1 MQTNNKQVFTSFSNK
16 SALLF
21 AGNMIRLAVQL
32 IILVFFSRRLL
43 VNDYGLFQ
51 AVFLFLNFFGI
62 ITLFGLP
69 SVILSI
75 PGNNIWEWIRKN
87 KKWVVLFAVLLY
99 GASILFLL
107 FSNTNYNLSFCTLLF
122 LALLVQNFAAIS
134 ESLAIRKNRITS
146 LFYINLLFNSLWLG
160 AHLGLLFKNYSLPLL
175 VILIIFSYLTK
186 AVLTVFLKPNHQPD
200 IPTNTVASQWLWL
213 GMFDVISALFKW
225 IDKWVILAFISVGQ
239 FAIYFNGAYEI
250 PLFALMVSAVGS
262 VLIVEF
268 TQKDIDNTR
277 RTALFNHAVK
287 MLSSVVIPIFC
298 FLLFFYKPIFLWVFG
313 QKYAP
318 ALPIFFV
325 SLWILPV
332 RIGNF
337 TAALQAL
344 QRGDLIFKGACLD
357 LGIALLLMPL
367 FYPMVGLPGIALAF
381 VMSTWIQ
388 AAYYLYHTSRLM
400 KIHIFHYFPIKFLSE
415 LLIICL
421 LLQVTLSIFNSYL
434 PSMIWMWLSLAL
446 SSIMALWL
454 LLKNRKGIIE

>member
-1 MQTNNKQVFTSFSNK
+1 MQTNNKQVFSSLSNK
-16 SALLF
+16 SAMLF
-21 AGNMIRLAVQL
+21 TGSMIRLAVQL
-32 IILVFFSRRLL
+32 IILVFFSRHLL

-51 AVFLFLNFFGI
+51 AVFLFLNLFGI

-75 PGNNIWEWIRKN
+75 PGNNIWEWVRKN

-99 GASILFLL
+99 GAAILFLI
-107 FSNTNYNLSFCTLLF
+107 FSNTGYNLSLCSLLF
-122 LALLVQNFAAIS
+122 LGLLVQNFAALS
-134 ESLAIRKNRITS
+134 ESLAIRNNRITS
-146 LFYINLLFNSLWLG
+146 LFYINLLFNALWLG
-160 AHLGLLFKNYSLPLL
+160 AHLGLLFYNYSLPLL
-175 VILIIFSYLTK
+175 VILIIFSYLIK
-186 AVLTVFLKPNHQPD
+186 AVLTVCLKPHHRSD
-200 IPTNTVASQWLWL
+200 IQTNTVASQWLWL
-213 GMFDVISALFKW
+213 GMFDVVSALFKW
-225 IDKWVILAFISVGQ
+225 IDKWVILVFISVGQ

-344 QRGDLIFKGACLD
+344 QRSDLIFKGACLD

-367 FYPMVGLPGIALAF
+367 FYPWLGLPGIALAF
-381 VMSTWIQ
+381 VISTWIQ
-388 AAYYLYHTSRLM
+388 ATFYIHHTSKLM
-400 KIHIFHYFPIKFLSE
+400 NIHVFHYFPIKFLFV
-415 LLIICL
+415 LLITCL
-421 LLQVTLSIFNSYL
+421 LIQATLSIFNSYL
-434 PSMIWMWLSLAL
+434 PSMIWMWVSLAL
-446 SSIMALWL
+446 SSIIALWL
-454 LLKNRKGIIE
+454 LFKNRIGIIE